1 MKTVSTMW
9 HTSKYFYLVVSL
21 SMVPAFAANAQV
33 APEFFRGKTI
43 MMYIGTGES
52 AGAVGAYPRAISQVI
67 RKYIP
72 GNPNVVVSNMPGA
85 GGIKLA
91 NFIQSQSLQDGL
103 QWAFITRGF
112 MLAPLLK
119 VPGAQFEPTKFNWIG
134 SPARTVSVG
143 AVWTANTKIRTIE
156 EAMKEEV
163 VLGATAPNQD
173 TAIFPNALNRLTGT
187 KFRIV
192 TGYSSVGQVDIAMQR
207 GEIDGKVGFTWG
219 SLMSGSSANWVRD
232 GKVKVLVQLG
242 MSKSRD
248 IPTDVPLALDLA
260 KTPEDRQVLEI
271 LCGPSATGYPSFMG
285 PNVPK
290 DRVAIIRAAYEATM
304 KDPEFID
311 ILQKQQLELDPIDGV
326 ELEAIVRDLYAKPA
340 SAVERTKAIV
350 PQG

>member
-1 MKTVSTMW
+1 
-9 HTSKYFYLVVSL
+9 
-21 SMVPAFAANAQV
+21 
-33 APEFFRGKTI
+33 
-43 MMYIGTGES
+43 MYIGTGES
-52 AGAVGAYPRAISQVI
+52 AGAVGAYPCAISQVI

-192 TGYSSVGQVDIAMQR
+192 KGYSSVGQVDIAMQR

-304 KDPEFID
+304 KDPEFMTEAEKGQMPVLPVSGEIA
-311 ILQKQQLELDPIDGV
+311 QKHV
-326 ELEAIVRDLYAKPA
+326 EKL
-340 SAVERTKAIV
+340 ERTSQEVIERARTLL
-350 PQG
+350 